1 MLITKDLIDFISLLK
16 KCFKSYETVAA
27 QYNGCSLRAVTNT
40 FHLSLNLEE
49 AKTESIMLSMICL
62 NYISTFPIGA
72 NVQIK
77 KDGKLVD
84 VKCKRSHTTFPL
96 LDYDMMNNEIK
107 TDDYIN
113 LSAIEV
119 ALLRDVSTA
128 ADRNAPKPL
137 TTALHIKTDNDKLVA
152 YAIDGHK
159 LAYCNLMNSPS
170 EKFFLNI
177 REDYLNLVFSSGL
190 FKNGCKVYRSD
201 NLRKVIF
208 ATDEASIAI
217 PMVDCADFDYNSVI
231 NSIKVTTF
239 KFKKNVLLD
248 VIKRLNTVLASD
260 KLPIGIFEIKE
271 DLLKIT
277 VNSVVFKG
285 EEIVEIHHDND
296 FKNISIGVNLS
307 DLRIALSC
315 MKNEELSFLYS
326 GELSPFIITDGKL
339 NYLIM
344 PSRYSRT

>member
-1 MLITKDLIDFISLLK
+1 MLITKELIDFISLLK
-16 KCFKSYETVAA
+16 KCFKSYETIAA
-27 QYNGCSLRAVTNT
+27 QYNGCLLRAVTNT
-40 FHLSLNLEE
+40 FHLSLELNEIE
-49 AKTESIMLSMICL
+49 IEPIMLPMICL

-72 NVQIK
+72 KVQLK
-77 KDGKLVD
+77 RDGKLVD
-84 VKCKRSHTTFPL
+84 VKCNRSHTTFPL
-96 LDYDMMNNEIK
+96 LDYEIANEEIK

-128 ADRNAPKPL
+128 ADCNAAKPI

-159 LAYCNLMNSPS
+159 LAYCDLMNSPS

-190 FKNGCKVYRSD
+190 FKNGCKIYRSS
-201 NLRKVIF
+201 NFRKVMF
-208 ATDEASIAI
+208 ATDEATIAV

-231 NSIKVTTF
+231 NSVKFTTF
-239 KFKKNVLLD
+239 KFNKSDLLD
-248 VIKRLNTVLASD
+248 VIKRLNSVLTSD
-260 KLPIGIFEIKE
+260 KFPIGIFEIE
-271 DLLKIT
+271 ENILKIT

-285 EEIVEIHHDND
+285 EEILDIKHNND
-296 FKNISIGVNLS
+296 FKNISIGVNIS
-307 DLRIALSC
+307 DLRVALSC
-315 MKNEELSFLYS
+315 MKTDELSFSYS

-344 PSRYSRT
+344 PSRYSK